1 MDGGDYNVKCTAIKS
16 RVINNNFIY
25 FSQMDKRILKLK
37 NQTEA
42 RTRGDRSPRLEEVF
56 EIFEK

>member
-1 MDGGDYNVKCTAIKS
+1 MDGGDYNVKCTAIKP